1 MTNPKKSLAE
11 IINKSRLMIAGLRHN
26 APEVARRGADSS
38 FVVEYENELRELE
51 RLDEEQE
58 RLKAQLKSKTEEVD
72 AKKRQVESKLAEA
85 KKVVK
90 LATPK
95 AQWVEFGM
103 EDKRSYQKK
112 PARNYVS
119 GGFVFILFW
128 CKYPSLYHLFHLCW
142 HHQ

>member
-11 IINKSRLMIAGLRHN
+11 IINKSRLMIAGLKHN

-38 FVVEYENELRELE
+38 FVAEYENELRELE

-58 RLKAQLKSKTEEVD
+58 RLKAQLKGKTEEVD

-103 EDKRSYQKK
+103 EDKR
-112 PARNYVS
+112 
-119 GGFVFILFW
+119 
-128 CKYPSLYHLFHLCW
+128 
-142 HHQ
+142 

>member
-11 IINKSRLMIAGLRHN
+11 IINKSRLMIAGLKHN

-38 FVVEYENELRELE
+38 FVAEYENELRELE

-90 LATPK
+90 LAIPK

-103 EDKRSYQKK
+103 EDKR
-112 PARNYVS
+112 
-119 GGFVFILFW
+119 
-128 CKYPSLYHLFHLCW
+128 
-142 HHQ
+142 